1 MNDGIDQRTVT
12 RPLTRPASTPTPTQ
26 AESARGTGQCQR
38 VSVTPRT
45 AAPSAITDPT
55 ERSMPPAISTSV
67 MPTTI
72 TASAGSWLASVV
84 NVTRDRKCSLVT
96 LKSATSTASTR
107 TSPVDSR
114 IAPRSRP
121 GCGRIVAPSTAA
133 TAPTPRPPRH
143 VVTPGPANA
152 AAISERL
159 APLAAGERASHP
171 SASTAPRCGRRAS

>member
-26 AESARGTGQCQR
+26 AASASGTGQCQR

-72 TASAGSWLASVV
+72 TASAGNWLASVV
-84 NVTRDRKCSLVT
+84 NVTRDRK
-96 LKSATSTASTR
+96 
-107 TSPVDSR
+107 
-114 IAPRSRP
+114 
-121 GCGRIVAPSTAA
+121 
-133 TAPTPRPPRH
+133 
-143 VVTPGPANA
+143 
-152 AAISERL
+152 
-159 APLAAGERASHP
+159 
-171 SASTAPRCGRRAS
+171 